1 MYRFNLNSFCIEGKT
16 LEKKEILNIS
26 ESSLE
31 ASFLSNFNILVGLE
45 SNEDM
50 TFFIPVLSLGSIKNK
65 KLDLLLRK
73 SEKCLCENEIFSF
86 VLLAIEEK

>member
-1 MYRFNLNSFCIEGKT
+1 MYRFNLNSFCIEGKA

-50 TFFIPVLSLGSIKNK
+50 TFFIPVFGIYK
-65 KLDLLLRK
+65 K
-73 SEKCLCENEIFSF
+73 
-86 VLLAIEEK
+86 